1 MKGEPNSKIDLSIL
15 VAGAGYVG
23 GNFGKKL

>member
-1 MKGEPNSKIDLSIL
+1 MKGEPYITSDLSIL
-15 VAGAGYVG
+15 VAVAGSVG